1 MKFSLIFLQ
10 ERNIF
15 CDFIALDCRIFYFCR
30 KTNFKTMT
38 KNKLQ
43 EKRISKKLSQ
53 EYMANSLGMD
63 VSNYSRRENGQT
75 KISKNE
81 WMKMAKLLDVPLEDI
96 FEDEEGIVF
105 IFNDQATGNGNI
117 VTNYSIPQYIMEHQK
132 KYIEKLENEI
142 TALQAQI
149 NKG

>member
-1 MKFSLIFLQ
+1 
-10 ERNIF
+10 
-15 CDFIALDCRIFYFCR
+15 
-30 KTNFKTMT
+30 MT